1 MAATPRWGP
10 KNLYGEQS
18 STSIPSSARR
28 RRRWGARCT
37 ASAHASAPTRPAAAA
52 IRAASVIEPS
62 AFEASVNATTRV
74 RSPRSAS
81 SASSSSVPSAARI
94 GAARTTRSWSPATSS
109 QGATLASWSRSVTT
123 ISSPGSSVRATACAS
138 WKFSV
143 VMFAPNAISS
153 GSLPVKSA
161 AAARARS
168 MTASDSADVRKA
180 PPRLAFEPRM

>member
-1 MAATPRWGP
+1 M
-10 KNLYGEQS
+10 
-18 STSIPSSARR
+18 I
-28 RRRWGARCT
+28 
-37 ASAHASAPTRPAAAA
+37 
-52 IRAASVIEPS
+52 VPS

-74 RSPRSAS
+74 RSPSRAS
-81 SASSSSVPSAARI
+81 SASSSSVPSPARI
-94 GAARTTRSWSPATSS
+94 GASLTTRSWSAATSS
-109 QGATLASWSRSVTT
+109 QGETLASWSRSVTT

-138 WKFSV
+138 WKLSV

-168 MTASDSADVRKA
+168 STASLSAEVLNA